1 MCPDL
6 CPLPSLSAAPAASP
20 GPLRTEAKA
29 QEPRWTAQGAAQRT
43 EPKSHSQVTTEPPIP
58 RQDFC
63 ERKEKSLRSRRREE
77 SAGERK
83 RKREAVHWQEA
94 SEVISADRRR
104 RPRGGGSRAWEGTV
118 APGGVRAGGDIAGRR
133 GGAGPGARPDPGPV
147 RVCWARPPRGPRSPS
162 AGRHRPRRPGGA
174 PGPRA
179 GALQLLRPPAGSQGV
194 AGAFGAPGDRLGPW
208 GRLFSPTSGRSRSF
222 LCALTWAPLAPLLPN
237 SRSQSS
243 RKVFVGFCF
252 KIKKK
257 KKKSWKEGKRG
268 KRKERESL
276 PTSLRATSVITEQEV
291 FAATPGAQAHP
302 PLLQLEA
309 RAWGAV
315 PGASAGERK

>member
-1 MCPDL
+1 M
-6 CPLPSLSAAPAASP
+6 
-20 GPLRTEAKA
+20 
-29 QEPRWTAQGAAQRT
+29 
-43 EPKSHSQVTTEPPIP
+43 
-58 RQDFC
+58 
-63 ERKEKSLRSRRREE
+63 
-77 SAGERK
+77 
-83 RKREAVHWQEA
+83 
-94 SEVISADRRR
+94 
-104 RPRGGGSRAWEGTV
+104 

-243 RKVFVGFCF
+243 RKVFVL
-252 KIKKK
+252 KLKK